1 MAQLLKPGSKLG
13 TLRPLR
19 LKEPKGMSTPHVP
32 HFGGLFHASTPGR
45 TDNMNV
51 AVPHNSYVIPADVV
65 SGLGEGNSA
74 AGAKVLDHL
83 TSGGPSGG
91 SAPAALNPVSVPG
104 GMTPFAKGGIAK
116 QHGNMIPIIV
126 AGGEYHVM
134 PDAVKRLGGGSI
146 SGGHK
151 VLDSFVKKVREKTI
165 KDMKGLAPPKK

>member
-1 MAQLLKPGSKLG
+1 
-13 TLRPLR
+13 
-19 LKEPKGMSTPHVP
+19 
-32 HFGGLFHASTPGR
+32 
-45 TDNMNV
+45 MNV